1 MRTIDKREGKNVELR
16 QLRYFIEVA
25 KREHVSEAAEA
36 LHVAQSA
43 ISRQISNLEAEL
55 GVELF
60 TREGRNVKLTPIGRH
75 FFPHVVTALKAIDY
89 AKQQIDEYLDPERGT
104 IKIGFPTSL
113 ASHTLPTV
121 ISAFKQEY
129 PNVSFHLRQG
139 SYRFLIDAVKSR
151 EIDLAFLGPIPTD
164 DNDIKGEILFNESFA
179 ALLPTNHPLSNKR
192 SIDLNE
198 LRNESFVLFPE
209 GFILRKIAIDACKQA
224 GFTPHISSEGED
236 LDAIKGLVSAGIGVT
251 LLPESTFYET
261 MPRFTVKIPIQIPHV
276 KRNVGIIISKNREL
290 APSEKVFYQFAKDFF
305 SVLERYQ

>member
-1 MRTIDKREGKNVELR
+1 MELR
-16 QLRYFIEVA
+16 QLRYFVEVA

-43 ISRQISNLEAEL
+43 ISRQISNLEDEL

-60 TREGRNVKLTPIGRH
+60 IREGRNVKLTPIGKH
-75 FFPHVVTALKAIDY
+75 FLQHVQTALKAIDY

-121 ISAFKQEY
+121 ISAFKARH
-129 PNVSFHLRQG
+129 PNISFHLRQG
-139 SYRFLIDAVKSR
+139 SYRFLIDSVKNR

-164 DNDIKGEILFNESFA
+164 ENEIKGDILFTESFA
-179 ALLPTNHPLSNKR
+179 ALLPANHSLANRPN
-192 SIDLNE
+192 IDLNE
-198 LRNESFVLFPE
+198 LRNELFVMFPK
-209 GFILRKIAIDACKQA
+209 GFILRQIVIDACKQA
-224 GFTPHISSEGED
+224 GFTPNITSEGED

-261 MPRFTVKIPIQIPHV
+261 MPRFTVKIPIQIPQV
-276 KRNVGIIISKNREL
+276 KRNVGIIISKSREL
-290 APSEKVFYQFAKDFF
+290 APSEKVFYQFVKDFF